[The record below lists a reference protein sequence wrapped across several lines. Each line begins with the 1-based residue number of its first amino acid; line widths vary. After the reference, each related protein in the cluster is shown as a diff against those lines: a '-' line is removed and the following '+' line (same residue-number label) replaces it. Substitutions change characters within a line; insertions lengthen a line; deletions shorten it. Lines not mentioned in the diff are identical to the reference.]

1 MEMLPQYYEFYNPVK
16 IIAGNKALESIPY
29 ELNLLNAERPLI
41 ITDKGIVE
49 AGLLKILVKAFRDSD
64 IVIGAI
70 YDDTPADSSIEVVNE
85 IPRVYHDNRCDSLI
99 AIGGGSV
106 IDTAKG
112 ANIVISEETD
122 DIVKYSGVDRL
133 ATPQKPL
140 IVIPTTVGTGSEVT
154 MAAVISDPVEKIKTP
169 FLSSLLFPKVAILDP
184 RMTLSL
190 PSKLTAATG
199 MDALAHAVE
208 AYSCLQKNP
217 LSDAYAISAVNL
229 IRENLIKAVEDIK
242 DGNARFAMANASLMA
257 GAAFSNSMVGAVH
270 AVGHACGG
278 IAHIHHGTA
287 MAILLPVVMEYNL
300 DKIADYYAEL
310 LLPLAGD
317 EVFASTPSSNRARKS
332 IETIRDLNVALSN
345 LCGLPVSLKEAGVE
359 ENHLGEIARTAINDG
374 TMVFNP
380 EEVEFDD
387 ALGILRAA
395 Y

>member
-1 MEMLPQYYEFYNPVK
+1 
-16 IIAGNKALESIPY
+16 
-29 ELNLLNAERPLI
+29 
-41 ITDKGIVE
+41 
-49 AGLLKILVKAFRDSD
+49 
-64 IVIGAI
+64 
-70 YDDTPADSSIEVVNE
+70 
-85 IPRVYHDNRCDSLI
+85 
-99 AIGGGSV
+99 
-106 IDTAKG
+106 
-112 ANIVISEETD
+112 
-122 DIVKYSGVDRL
+122 
-133 ATPQKPL
+133 
-140 IVIPTTVGTGSEVT
+140 
-154 MAAVISDPVEKIKTP
+154 MAAVISDPVEKVKTP

-229 IRENLIKAVEDIK
+229 IRENLIKAVEDAK

-300 DKIADYYAEL
+300 DKIAHCYAEL

-317 EVFASTPSSNRARKS
+317 EVFASTPFSDRARRS
-332 IETIRDLNVALSN
+332 IQTIRELNAALSN

-359 ENHLGEIARTAINDG
+359 ESQFEEIARTAINDG
-374 TMVFNP
+374 TLIFNP

-387 ALGILRAA
+387 ALGILKAA

>member
-1 MEMLPQYYEFYNPVK
+1 MLPQYYEFYNPVK

-29 ELNLLNAERPLI
+29 ELSRLDVRRPLI
-41 ITDKGIVE
+41 VTDKGIVE
-49 AGLLKILVKAFRDSD
+49 AGLLKIVVKAFRDSD

-70 YDDTPADSSIEVVNE
+70 YDDTPADSAIEVVNE

-99 AIGGGSV
+99 AVGGGSV

-122 DIVKYSGVDRL
+122 DIMKYSGVDRL
-133 ATPQKPL
+133 TTPQKPL
-140 IVIPTTVGTGSEVT
+140 IVVPTTVGTGSEVT
-154 MAAVISDPVEKIKTP
+154 VAAVISDPVEKVKTP

-190 PSKLTAATG
+190 PPKLTAATG
-199 MDALAHAVE
+199 MDALTHAVE

-217 LSDAYAISAVNL
+217 LSDAYAVSAINL
-229 IRENLIKAVEDIK
+229 IRENLVKAVEDAK
-242 DGNARFAMANASLMA
+242 DRNARFALANASLMA

-287 MAILLPVVMEYNL
+287 MAIILPVVMEYNL
-300 DKIADYYAEL
+300 GKIAHYYAEL

-317 EVFASTPSSNRARKS
+317 EVFASTPFSDRARRS
-332 IETIRDLNVALSN
+332 IQTIRDLNAALSD
-345 LCGLPVSLKEAGVE
+345 LCGLPLSLKEAGVE
-359 ENHLGEIARTAINDG
+359 ESQFEEIARTAIDDG
-374 TMVFNP
+374 SLIFNP

-387 ALGILRAA
+387 ALEILKAA

>member
-1 MEMLPQYYEFYNPVK
+1 MLPQYYEFYNPVK

-29 ELNLLNAERPLI
+29 ELKRLNAERPLI
-41 ITDKGIVE
+41 ITDRGIVE
-49 AGLLKILVKAFRDSD
+49 AGLLKIVLKAFNDSD

-70 YDDTPADSSIEVVNE
+70 YDGTPPDSSIEVVNE

-99 AIGGGSV
+99 AVGGGSV

-112 ANIVISEETD
+112 ANMVMSEETD
-122 DIVKYSGVDRL
+122 DIMKYLGVDRL
-133 ATPQKPL
+133 STPQKPL
-140 IVIPTTVGTGSEVT
+140 IVVPTTVGTGSEVT
-154 MAAVISDPVEKIKTP
+154 MAAVISDPVEKLKMP
-169 FLSSLLFPKVAILDP
+169 FLSSLLLPKVAILDP

-190 PSKLTAATG
+190 PPKLTAATG
-199 MDALAHAVE
+199 MDALTHAVE

-217 LSDAYAISAVNL
+217 LSDAYASSAVNL
-229 IRENLIKAVEDIK
+229 IRENLVKAVEDVR
-242 DGNARFAMANASLMA
+242 DGNARFALANASLMA

-270 AVGHACGG
+270 AIGHACGG

-300 DKIADYYAEL
+300 GKIAHYYAEL

-317 EVFASTPSSNRARKS
+317 EVFASTPSTDRAGKS
-332 IETIRDLNVALSN
+332 IETIRDLSATLSN

-359 ENHLGEIARTAINDG
+359 ESQLEEIARTAISDG
-374 TMVFNP
+374 SLVFNP

-387 ALGILRAA
+387 ALGILKAA